1 MMASKRSNQKK
12 SVSNLRE
19 SSPEDKKSE
28 KSLSVKSG
36 RSNTSQKSLS
46 KTRNINRKTY
56 NVFGNQNSNIHNSNS
71 KKQLSNRKSSIY
83 DSDTESSR
91 LRKMANGRSSPYRQ
105 TTNANNKKNQP
116 KPANQRSRSKSKD
129 RVASPKPSLII

>member
-1 MMASKRSNQKK
+1 MMVSKRSNQRK
-12 SVSNLRE
+12 SISNLRE

-28 KSLSVKSG
+28 KSISVKSG
-36 RSNTSQKSLS
+36 RSNNSQKSLT

-56 NVFGNQNSNIHNSNS
+56 NVFGNQNSNINNSNS

-105 TTNANNKKNQP
+105 TNNANSKKNQP
-116 KPANQRSRSKSKD
+116 KPSNPRSRSKSKE
-129 RVASPKPSLII
+129 RVASPKPSLVI

>member
-1 MMASKRSNQKK
+1 MMVSKRSNQRK
-12 SVSNLRE
+12 SISNLRE

-28 KSLSVKSG
+28 KSISVKSG
-36 RSNTSQKSLS
+36 RSNNSQKSLT

-56 NVFGNQNSNIHNSNS
+56 NVFGNQNSNINNSNS

-105 TTNANNKKNQP
+105 NNNANSKKNQP
-116 KPANQRSRSKSKD
+116 KPSNPRSRSKSKE
-129 RVASPKPSLII
+129 RVASPKPSLVI